1 MISDA
6 YFKVFFVPNELK
18 LARLG
23 IVAAKRFMPRA
34 VDRNHAKREIR
45 QLFRVHKIKCTG
57 IDLVVM
63 VRKAEQLDR
72 SVKTDSLSKLFSRVL
87 TRCAES

>member
-1 MISDA
+1 MISDS
-6 YFKVFFVPNELK
+6 YFKIFFVPNNLQ

-23 IVAAKRFMPRA
+23 IVAAKRLMPRA
-34 VDRNHAKREIR
+34 VDRNIAKRQIR
-45 QLFRVHKIKCTG
+45 QLFRVHKIKFVA

-63 VRKAEQLDR
+63 VRNTGPLDNA
-72 SVKTDSLSKLFSRVL
+72 VKINSLSKLFSRVV